1 MRKVSRT
8 DITGPASLLSAGQAG
23 EKELQ
28 KAIRHY
34 GSATK
39 KKFPFA
45 AYKGDDVRHTLEKLF
60 HGKCAYCESSYDIT
74 GPVDIEHYRPKGQ
87 VEGIPEHRGYWC
99 LAGDWTNLLPSCLD
113 CNRRRYQLV
122 PEEFASLTRALESA
136 RQGGYRAILS
146 GKEASFPLAAG
157 GIRVIDRPDPADMV
171 VALEAEEALLLDPTR
186 DDPAAHLKF
195 FIDRENPLGLVFPAS
210 SSEIEVLALPAATS
224 STEVLET
231 AREAGVSVRG
241 AVSIQVYGLNRIAL
255 IQERT
260 RVLRKLELLA
270 TIVID
275 MFAVVDSLSRLQVA
289 ERDRPIL
296 NKAILRARG
305 AASRALGEIR
315 GMASP
320 SAPFSAMVAAWIEA
334 FKKDISTPQPVPE
347 ALGDD
352 PTVAGL
358 INA

>member
-1 MRKVSRT
+1 MRKVSRAE
-8 DITGPASLLSAGQAG
+8 ITGPASLLSAGQAG

-60 HGKCAYCESSYDIT
+60 HGKCAYCESRYDIT

-87 VEGIPEHRGYWC
+87 VEGVPEHRGYWW

-113 CNRRRYQLV
+113 CNRRRYQLI
-122 PEEFASLTRALESA
+122 PEEFASLTGALEGA
-136 RQGGYRAILS
+136 RQGGYRTILS
-146 GKEASFPLAAG
+146 GKETSFPLAANG
-157 GIRVIDRPDPADMV
+157 TRMIDRPDPAEMV
-171 VALEAEEALLLDPTR
+171 AALEGEQALLLDPTR
-186 DDPAAHLKF
+186 DDPTAHLQF
-195 FIDRENPLGLVFPAS
+195 FVDRRNPLGLVFPAS
-210 SSEIEVLALPAATS
+210 SSETHMLALPAATS
-224 STEVLET
+224 LTEVIENE

-241 AVSIQVYGLNRIAL
+241 AVSIQVYGLNRVAL
-255 IQERT
+255 VQERT

-275 MFAVVDSLSRLQVA
+275 MFAVVDSLSRLQVSD
-289 ERDRPIL
+289 EDRSVVDV
-296 NKAILRARG
+296 AMLRAKG

-315 GMASP
+315 KMAFP
-320 SAPFSAMVAAWIEA
+320 SEPFSAMVATWINV
-334 FKKDISTPQPVPE
+334 FKKEIATPQSVQE
-347 ALGDD
+347 A
-352 PTVAGL
+352 
-358 INA
+358 